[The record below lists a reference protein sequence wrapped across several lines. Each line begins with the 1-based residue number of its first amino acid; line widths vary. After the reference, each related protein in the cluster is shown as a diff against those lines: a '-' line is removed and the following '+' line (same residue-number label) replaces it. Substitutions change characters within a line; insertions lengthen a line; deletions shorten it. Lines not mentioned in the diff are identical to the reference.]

1 MLFTQEADMTNPDY
15 THLTLVVDR
24 SGSMAEDR
32 EESQAGINT
41 FIGEQFALD
50 GKFTVTLSQFD
61 NAFETV
67 ERMRDSAFTYE
78 LEPRGMTAL
87 LDAVGMEIVR
97 TGDDLAEL
105 PEAERPGR
113 VLLVVVTD
121 GHENSSHEY
130 TLAQVRDLLAV
141 QKSQFG
147 WEVQFLGADDAVWQG
162 SELGVKTTRFSN
174 NAAGKT
180 AVYQA
185 MSTSLMTYRVGAP
198 DADFTMPEEVGTN

>member
-1 MLFTQEADMTNPDY
+1 MTNPDY

-24 SGSMAEDR
+24 SGSMSADR

-41 FIGEQFALD
+41 LIAEQFALD
-50 GKFTVTLSQFD
+50 GKLTVTLSQFD
-61 NAFETV
+61 NTFETV

-87 LDAVGMEIVR
+87 LDAVGMEVVR
-97 TGDDLAEL
+97 TGEDLAAL
-105 PEAERPGR
+105 PESERPGR

-130 TLAQVRDLLAV
+130 TLAQVRQQLDV

-162 SELGVKTTRFSN
+162 AELGVKTTRFSN
-174 NAAGKT
+174 DAAGKT
-180 AVYQA
+180 AVYA
-185 MSTSLMTYRVGAP
+185 EMSSSLKAYRGAP
-198 DADFTMPEEVGTN
+198 GNVGFTMPDQVGTN

>member
-1 MLFTQEADMTNPDY
+1 MTNPDY
-15 THLTLVVDR
+15 THVTLVVDR
-24 SGSMAEDR
+24 SGSMSADR

-41 FIGEQFALD
+41 LIAEQFALD
-50 GKFTVTLSQFD
+50 GKLTVTLSQFD
-61 NAFETV
+61 NTFETA

-87 LDAVGMEIVR
+87 LDAVGMEVVR
-97 TGDDLAEL
+97 TGEDLAAL
-105 PEAERPGR
+105 PEFERPGR

-130 TLAQVRDLLAV
+130 TLAQVRQQLDV

-162 SELGVKTTRFSN
+162 AELGVKTTRFSN
-174 NAAGKT
+174 DAAGKT
-180 AVYQA
+180 AVYA
-185 MSTSLMTYRVGAP
+185 EMSASLKTYRGMPDNGGGFVMPDQVGS
-198 DADFTMPEEVGTN
+198 N